1 MFCPQC
7 GKPVQDDDLVCKNCG
22 VLLKK
27 YDTPQAAMNDNTV
40 HAEPKKGET
49 IWEMFFSTKGR
60 LNRKRYIKR
69 LLVINVIGIT
79 ITLIALF
86 AYGGIH
92 HVLMPR
98 DLFHSL
104 NYGIGFITLL
114 PCAMLMVRRFH
125 DFNRSGL
132 WFFLIFLPYVCAVPL
147 IAALFIKG
155 TKGPN
160 KYGPDPLQAEEKE
173 TK

>member
-40 HAEPKKGET
+40 HAEPKKEET

-69 LLVINVIGIT
+69 LWL
-79 ITLIALF
+79 
-86 AYGGIH
+86 
-92 HVLMPR
+92 
-98 DLFHSL
+98 S
-104 NYGIGFITLL
+104 
-114 PCAMLMVRRFH
+114 ML
-125 DFNRSGL
+125 
-132 WFFLIFLPYVCAVPL
+132 
-147 IAALFIKG
+147 
-155 TKGPN
+155 
-160 KYGPDPLQAEEKE
+160 
-173 TK
+173 